1 MTLENYKDTPGEIL
15 VGYSTMITEIW
26 EQLKQDAGIKDPS
39 GEVTHVFLQ
48 VGAGLFASGMINAL
62 VAKTKSSET
71 DSNVMPKV
79 VAVEAR
85 GNDVGPSI
93 SS

>member
-1 MTLENYKDTPGEIL
+1 
-15 VGYSTMITEIW
+15 MITEIW
-26 EQLKQDAGIKDPS
+26 EQLKQGAGVNDPS

-71 DSNVMPKV
+71 DNNVMPKV

-85 GNDVGPSI
+85 GNEMGPASR